1 MPQSTTK
8 LRDSSTDRRAL
19 LRDLIH
25 EDPAQAAERARAK
38 RCEASLYSFLRRVW
52 PIIEPGVRFLPN
64 WHLEYLAEHLETVTV
79 GDQRRLAF
87 CMPPRYMKSSLGT
100 IAWPV
105 WEWCRRPSQQ
115 FLATS
120 YAETLSSFHA
130 RKRMDILGSE
140 WYQTNWPRARI
151 AKDAGKTTF
160 YENVSGGHMIAS
172 SVMGYATGLG
182 GNRVIIDD
190 PMNPK
195 QAVSDAERA
204 AINRTVKNTL
214 ISRLN
219 DKKKGAIV
227 LYMQRLHID
236 DTLAYLTGI
245 TDRDLEPGKVVIK
258 KNGWTVIR
266 LPIVAEVD
274 TEIVFPRSGRRH
286 FWKAGAPLWHLR
298 ETLDQIL
305 ALRAQV
311 TEEDYAAQ
319 WMQRAQKPGGNIIK
333 HEWLDKIYYQTPN
346 RLYPIDGIIQSWD
359 ASFKDL
365 ASSSYVVGQ
374 TWARKGV
381 ENYLLDQVR
390 GRWDFPT
397 TLKMVRA
404 ARGKWPDVTAVL
416 IEDAAN
422 GPAIISTLKAEI
434 AGIKPVTP
442 EGSKVARLKAVS
454 LLYENGHVWLPDPL
468 VTPWVADYIL
478 ELTTYNGSESS
489 TQFSDQVDA
498 SSQALSF
505 LERTYG
511 TRSLQTDEPRKFLM
525 ASRGGR

>member
-1 MPQSTTK
+1 MPRSTK
-8 LRDSSTDRRAL
+8 MIRPRDQLATLMA
-19 LRDLIH
+19 
-25 EDPAQAAERARAK
+25 EDPAGFAERARAK
-38 RCEASLYSFLRRVW
+38 RCESSLYQFMRRVW

-64 WHLEYLAEHLETVTV
+64 WHLEYLAEHLETVTL
-79 GDQRRLAF
+79 GSQRRLAF

-105 WEWCRRPSQQ
+105 WEWCSNPSQQ
-115 FLATS
+115 FLTTS

-140 WYQTNWPRARI
+140 WYRAHWPRAQI

-160 YENVSGGHMIAS
+160 YENVSGGHMIAT
-172 SVMGYATGLG
+172 SVMGFAIGLG
-182 GNRVIIDD
+182 GNRIIIDD
-190 PMNPK
+190 PMNPR
-195 QAVSDAERA
+195 QAISEAERSS
-204 AINRTVKNTL
+204 INRTVKNTL

-227 LYMQRLHID
+227 IYMQRLHGD
-236 DTLAYLTGI
+236 DTVSYLTGI
-245 TDRDLEPGKVVIK
+245 KDQDLEPGKIVIK
-258 KNGWTVIR
+258 KNGWTVVR
-266 LPIVAEVD
+266 LPIIAEAD
-274 TEIVFPRSGRRH
+274 TEVIFPRSGRRH
-286 FWKAGAPLWHLR
+286 FWRAGTPLWNLR
-298 ETLDQIL
+298 ETLAQIQD
-305 ALRAQV
+305 LRTQV
-311 TEEDYAAQ
+311 TEEDYSAQ
-319 WMQRAQKPGGNIIK
+319 WMQRPQKPGGNIIK
-333 HEWLDKIYYQTPN
+333 HDWLNKIYYQSPN
-346 RLYPIDGIIQSWD
+346 HLYPIDAMIQSWD

-381 ENYLLDQVR
+381 DNFLLDQVR
-390 GRWDFPT
+390 GRWDFPA

-404 ARGKWPDVTAVL
+404 ARAKWPDATAVL

-454 LLYENGHVWLPDPL
+454 PLFENGHIWLPDPL
-468 VTPWVADYIL
+468 KTPWLQDYIL
-478 ELTTYNGSESS
+478 EITGYNGSESE
-489 TQFSDQVDA
+489 TQHTDQVDA
-498 SSQALSF
+498 SSQALSY

-511 TRSLQTDEPRKFLM
+511 TRSLQSDDGRRKYLL